1 VHPVRQDVIVP
12 PRAVCEV
19 DLDAISA
26 NVELL
31 RAHAPGAG
39 LLAVVKADAYGHGL
53 IPAARAALAGGADW
67 LGAALLQEAV
77 VLRQQGVTAPIL
89 TWLWSPGDEDLAACV
104 RTEVDVTASSAW
116 QLDAV
121 TAAGHATGVR
131 ARVQL
136 KVDTGLGR
144 NGATAAEWP
153 ALVEQAARLEA
164 AGTIRVT
171 GIWSHFA
178 LADAPS
184 SATNAAQ
191 VAAFDAALA
200 VASAAGL
207 TPQVR
212 HLANSAATLAAPRA
226 HYDLVRPGIAIYGV
240 SPGGELGPPERYG
253 LVPAMTLRARLAHVK
268 RVPAG
273 QGVSYGH
280 EYVTPDETTLGL
292 VPLGYADGIPRAAGG
307 RGPVLAAGRIRRIAG
322 RVCMDQFVLDLG
334 DAPARAG
341 DEVVLFGSAVR
352 GEPTAEDWAAAAGTI
367 GYEIITRLGPRITRT
382 HVGSGMP

>member
-1 VHPVRQDVIVP
+1 VVRQDGPVL
-12 PRAVCEV
+12 PRATCEV
-19 DLDAISA
+19 DLDAIAA
-26 NVELL
+26 NVEVL
-31 RAHAPGAG
+31 RAHAPGSA

-53 IPAARAALAGGADW
+53 VPAARAALAGGADW
-67 LGAALLQEAV
+67 LGTALLAEAV
-77 VLRQQGVTAPIL
+77 ALRRAGIAAPIL
-89 TWLWSPGDEDLAACV
+89 AWLWAPQDADLSEAV
-104 RTEVDVTASSAW
+104 RTGIDVTASAGW
-116 QLDAV
+116 QLEACAAAARDA
-121 TAAGHATGVR
+121 GVR

-144 NGATAAEWP
+144 NGATATDWP
-153 ALVEQAARLEA
+153 ALVEQAAALEQ

-184 SATNAAQ
+184 SATNAEQ
-191 VAAFDAALA
+191 LAAFRTALD
-200 VASAAGL
+200 VAGAAGL

-212 HLANSAATLAAPRA
+212 HIAHSAATLAAPAA
-226 HYDLVRPGIAIYGV
+226 HFDLVRPGIAVYGV
-240 SPGGELGPPERYG
+240 SPGGELGRPERYG
-253 LVPAMTLRARLAHVK
+253 LRPAMTLRARLALVK
-268 RVPAG
+268 RVPGG

-334 DAPARAG
+334 DDPAAEG
-341 DEVVLFGSAVR
+341 DEVVLFGSAAR
-352 GEPTAEDWAAAAGTI
+352 GEPTAEDWAVAAGTI
-367 GYEIITRLGPRITRT
+367 GYEIITRLGPRMHRT
-382 HVGSGMP
+382 WVGSGA